1 MATKNRERKEV
12 QQLIEMGKS
21 KGFLTYDEVNDAL
34 PADVVADQMDDV
46 MGVLGDED
54 IEIVDAATQVKI
66 APKRIVEEQAAENKQ
81 VPRQQEKEDEDSSY
95 YSKSNDPVRMYLRKM
110 GSVSLLTREGEVEIA
125 KRIETGEHAILGAI
139 LNSPVAVREII
150 DLGDKL
156 RKHKIRVKEI
166 IRDAE
171 DEDREFDEEEADRR
185 ILRLIDKVK
194 HLDKVGQD
202 YSAQLETCAQ
212 SRRKGIEAEIEANKT
227 KMVETL
233 EEMRLNK
240 KTIDRIVMKLRSLI
254 QKIERAESAS
264 TELEKRTGVDKDL
277 LRKEARAAKA

>member
-1 MATKNRERKEV
+1 MATKNRDRKEV

-34 PADVVADQMDDV
+34 PADMVAADQMDDV
-46 MGVLGDED
+46 LGVLGDED

-66 APKRIVEEQAAENKQ
+66 APKRIAEEAAGEKGARERSEQQPSTANKA
-81 VPRQQEKEDEDSSY
+81 EEDLDGY

-125 KRIETGEHAILGAI
+125 KRIEQGEHAILGAI

-166 IRDAE
+166 IRDVDE
-171 DEDREFDEEEADRR
+171 EDREFDEEEADRR

-202 YSAQLETCAQ
+202 LVVALSTAAQ
-212 SRRKGIEAEIEANKT
+212 SRKKGIETEIAGNRT
-227 KMVETL
+227 KLVETL

-240 KTIDRIVMKLRSLI
+240 KTIDRIVVKL
-254 QKIERAESAS
+254 
-264 TELEKRTGVDKDL
+264 
-277 LRKEARAAKA
+277 